1 MNNFFDIIRVIYQKR
16 RGSIEATTSF
26 NIIYTKWL
34 GYDKDN
40 LPYLKKIVPYFYYLE
55 PNHYFY
61 LLYFNIPR
69 KMDVPNLRKI
79 TKPTKKKD
87 NPLVVRIQ
95 EVLQWSNREVKEN
108 MNILEKVILIN
119 KKYWKEE
126 LGVK

>member
-1 MNNFFDIIRVIYQKR
+1 MNF
-16 RGSIEATTSF
+16 
-26 NIIYTKWL
+26 
-34 GYDKDN
+34 
-40 LPYLKKIVPYFYYLE
+40 
-55 PNHYFY
+55 
-61 LLYFNIPR
+61 
-69 KMDVPNLRKI
+69 PNLRKI

-95 EVLQWSNREVKEN
+95 EVLQWSNREIKEN